1 MSNDQQSANSQS
13 LKRAGDV
20 RFHDVI
26 LIANNGNI
34 INITQQVLTVELIEN
49 IFEPFITGIVM
60 ISDGIDLTNIA
71 PITGQEMVTID
82 FETPTLDQQYRV
94 KQTFSVCGM
103 SDLIKNHERSGFYQ
117 LRIISSSAVND
128 NGTRISRTFKGKPE
142 QIVTDLVGDIGFKTT
157 KPLLSENT
165 SNEITFISNWWTP
178 SKCINYICKHTLN
191 TNNSPT
197 YLFYEGLQAFYFVSL
212 DSIFKEG
219 NLYQKFTVDDYS
231 NKSAANIDSTVT
243 IDINK
248 DYQTIMSIDYRNGFN
263 YFDRT
268 KLGYYGSEVIGF
280 DPVTQQYTHSIV
292 NVNNTVIQNHLNKY
306 DCVPSNV
313 IASTSTK
320 IDYVPYV
327 TQNFND
333 QNQGIYDSNVTYIG
347 LRSQFLAQLST
358 NVATIKVHGRCD
370 YYPGMIVELSVPH
383 NAPITKDN
391 SKKLDQLISGKYV
404 VSCIKHIVTH
414 GEHVCILQLMK
425 DSYVIDPF
433 KGALAKDRNIEQDYT
448 KYSTSLSQTAL
459 GSDSGSNTSNNNSNS
474 SNIDDIITREADS
487 DNSDAVA
494 IKNSIMNRG
503 NKGGT
508 STSNSNVVCNQYYN
522 ACCNVGTCL
531 KSDIRLSEH
540 LMASNL
546 MDMSL
551 CGRVSNIHSNV
562 CRNTRYDVNTIV
574 SNMCILAENV
584 LEKIVPYLPGGWSG
598 WRKQWQITGGYRS
611 SSANGS
617 SDHLIGCAVD
627 IQLIG
632 DRSQPIHKAL
642 RDKIASILP
651 TWDQLAVET
660 SDKTHNSWVH
670 IGYNKNRMRKQ
681 APGIWY
687 LSRSGKTRT

>member
-1 MSNDQQSANSQS
+1 MSATNQSNNSNS

-20 RFHDVI
+20 RFREV
-26 LIANNGNI
+26 LLYCNNGNVL
-34 INITQQVLTVELIEN
+34 NITNQVMSVELVEN
-49 IFEPFITGIVM
+49 IFEPFITGVVSID
-60 ISDGIDLTNIA
+60 DGVDIFNNGPLI
-71 PITGQEMVTID
+71 GQEMISID
-82 FETPTLDQQYRV
+82 FETPTLTEYRV
-94 KQTFSVCGM
+94 QQMFVVCGM
-103 SDLIKNHERSGFYQ
+103 SDSIKNGERSAVYQ
-117 LRIISSSAVND
+117 LRIISAAAIND

-142 QIVTDLVGDIGFKTT
+142 YIIQQLIGDIGLKSS
-157 KPLLSENT
+157 KPVLVENT
-165 SNEITFISNWWTP
+165 SNEITFISNWWVPT
-178 SKCINYICKHTLN
+178 KCINYICQHTLN
-191 TNNSPT
+191 ANNSPT
-197 YLFYEGLQAFYFVSL
+197 YLFYEGLHTYYFTSL
-212 DSIFKEG
+212 DSSFKDREPQ
-219 NLYQKFTVDDYS
+219 QKFTVDDYS
-231 NKSAANIDSTVT
+231 VRSATNIDSTVT
-243 IDINK
+243 VDINK

-280 DPVTQQYTHSIV
+280 DCVTQQYTHSIV

-306 DCVPSNV
+306 NCVPSNV

-333 QNQGIYDSNVTYIG
+333 QNQGIYDSNATYIG
-347 LRSQFLAQLST
+347 LRSQFLAQLGT

-391 SKKLDQLISGKYV
+391 PKKLDQLISGKYV
-404 VSCIKHIVTH
+404 VSCIKHIVSH
-414 GEHVCILQLMK
+414 GSHVCVLQLMK

-448 KYSTSLSQTAL
+448 KYSTSLSQTVL
-459 GSDSGSNTSNNNSNS
+459 GSDSGSNTSNDDSSSS
-474 SNIDDIITREADS
+474 SNIDSIITRSDDS
-487 DNSDAVA
+487 DNNDAVT

-508 STSNSNVVCNQYYN
+508 STSNNNVVCNQYYN
-522 ACCNVGTCL
+522 ACCNVGSCL

-562 CRNTRYDVNTIV
+562 CRNTRYDVSTIV
-574 SNMCILAENV
+574 GNMCILAENV

-611 SSANGS
+611 SSANGK

-632 DRSQPIHKAL
+632 DRTQPTHKAL

-681 APGIWY
+681 TPGVWY
-687 LSRSGKTRT
+687 LSRNGTTRT